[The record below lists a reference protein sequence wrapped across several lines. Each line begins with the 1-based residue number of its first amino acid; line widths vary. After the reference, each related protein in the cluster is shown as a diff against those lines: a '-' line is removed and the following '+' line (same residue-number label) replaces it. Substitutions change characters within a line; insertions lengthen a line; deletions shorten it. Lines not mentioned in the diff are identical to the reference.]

1 VATLTGLGLSGAGGH
16 SGEIRVGFRRGMFRY
31 LGVTVGGAGLL
42 GLAIAVVE
50 LARREPQRFFDLLSK
65 WGFIWLLALAGMA
78 FIWDL
83 LRNGMG
89 YLGQLSKSVQE
100 SAVAMNRIADKDDRD
115 KDRMQSEIAFI
126 GRRMLALSDDQQKT
140 RDEMRE
146 QHREVVALIGEVM
159 KEHGGKANG

>member
-1 VATLTGLGLSGAGGH
+1 VTVLGLSGNGH
-16 SGEIRVGFRRGMFRY
+16 PEGEIRVGFRRGLVRK
-31 LGVTVGGAGLL
+31 LGVTFGGVGVL
-42 GLAIAVVE
+42 GLAIAVLE
-50 LARREPQRFFDLLSK
+50 LAQKEPQRFFDLLRA

-78 FIWDL
+78 FFWDL
-83 LRNGMG
+83 LRKGMG
-89 YLGQLSKSVQE
+89 YLGQLSTSVQE

-146 QHREVVALIGEVM
+146 HHREVVALIGEVV
-159 KEHGGKANG
+159 KEHGEKANG